1 MTNIYGEMI
10 TVKEYA
16 ETLRYNPAD
25 ESSMMRVEDYV
36 ASIRTQS
43 VQAQTSEFITV
54 KDYVQALNNERYL
67 TPAEEELASRIEE
80 SISSKAAKTAKELEK
95 LLA

>member
-1 MTNIYGEMI
+1 MI
-10 TVKEYA
+10 
-16 ETLRYNPAD
+16 
-25 ESSMMRVEDYV
+25 RVEDYV

-67 TPAEEELASRIEE
+67 TPAEQELASRIEK
-80 SISSKAAKTAKELEK
+80 SVSSKANKAAQELEQ

>member
-25 ESSMMRVEDYV
+25 ESSMIRVEDYV

-43 VQAQTSEFITV
+43 V
-54 KDYVQALNNERYL
+54 
-67 TPAEEELASRIEE
+67 
-80 SISSKAAKTAKELEK
+80 
-95 LLA
+95 

>member
-1 MTNIYGEMI
+1 MEQL

-25 ESSMMRVEDYV
+25 ESSMIRVEDYV

-67 TPAEEELASRIEE
+67 TPAEQELASRIEK
-80 SISSKAAKTAKELEK
+80 SVSSKANKAAQELEQ